1 MPADVTVRRA
11 DPAEADLVGAL
22 TERVYRDGG
31 FGSGAYADVLR
42 DGRSRVRD
50 DIVLVAAAD
59 GTITGT
65 VTLALPGSPL
75 AHLCRADEAEVRML
89 AVDEAA
95 RGHGVAN
102 LLMAACETLARD
114 QGLAAV
120 ILCTET
126 RMHAAQRLYERRG
139 YLREPARD
147 WQIRNVHLIAY
158 RLPLQPPNPHS
169 PVPTRRRTHP
179 PPRPLVRRPRARP
192 LPPDPTP

>member
-1 MPADVTVRRA
+1 MPADITVRRA
-11 DPAEADLVGAL
+11 NPVEADLVGEL

-31 FGSGAYADVLR
+31 FGSGAYAEVLR

-50 DIVLVAAAD
+50 GIVLVAAAD

-65 VTLALPGSPL
+65 VTLALPGPRL

-95 RGHGVAN
+95 RGHGIASR
-102 LLMAACETLARD
+102 LMAASETLARD
-114 QGLAAV
+114 QGLAAM

-139 YLREPARD
+139 YLREPVRD
-147 WQIRNVHLIAY
+147 WQVRNVRLIVY
-158 RLPLQPPNPHS
+158 RLAL
-169 PVPTRRRTHP
+169 
-179 PPRPLVRRPRARP
+179 
-192 LPPDPTP
+192 

>member
-1 MPADVTVRRA
+1 MSADVTVRRA
-11 DPAEADLVGAL
+11 DQAEAGQVGAL

-31 FGSGAYADVLR
+31 FGSDDYAEVLR

-50 DIVLVAAAD
+50 GIVLVATAD
-59 GTITGT
+59 GAIAGT
-65 VTLALPGSPL
+65 VTLALPGTRL

-102 LLMAACETLARD
+102 LLIAACETLARD
-114 QGLAAV
+114 QGLAAM

-139 YLREPARD
+139 YLRDPARD

-158 RLPLQPPNPHS
+158 RLAL
-169 PVPTRRRTHP
+169 
-179 PPRPLVRRPRARP
+179 
-192 LPPDPTP
+192 

>member
-1 MPADVTVRRA
+1 VPADVTVRRA

-50 DIVLVAAAD
+50 SIVLVAAAD

-65 VTLALPGSPL
+65 VTLALPGTPL

-95 RGHGVAN
+95 RGHGIAGR
-102 LLMAACETLARD
+102 LMAACETLARD
-114 QGLAAV
+114 QGLAAM

-126 RMHAAQRLYERRG
+126 RMHTAQRLCPSMRG
-139 YLREPARD
+139 YDAIHSSVPSPDAATAAAISASVAARF
-147 WQIRNVHLIAY
+147 
-158 RLPLQPPNPHS
+158 
-169 PVPTRRRTHP
+169 RT
-179 PPRPLVRRPRARP
+179 
-192 LPPDPTP
+192 

>member
-1 MPADVTVRRA
+1 VPADVTVRRA

-22 TERVYRDGG
+22 TERAYRDGG
-31 FGSGAYADVLR
+31 FGSGAYAEVLR

-50 DIVLVAAAD
+50 SIVLVAAAD

-75 AHLCRADEAEVRML
+75 AHLGRADEAEVRML

-102 LLMAACETLARD
+102 LLMAACEAVARD

-126 RMHAAQRLYERRG
+126 RMLAAQRLYERRG

-158 RLPLQPPNPHS
+158 RLPL
-169 PVPTRRRTHP
+169 
-179 PPRPLVRRPRARP
+179 
-192 LPPDPTP
+192 

>member
-1 MPADVTVRRA
+1 VPADITVRRA
-11 DPAEADLVGAL
+11 DPAEADLVGEL

-42 DGRSRVRD
+42 DGSRVRD
-50 DIVLVAAAD
+50 GIVLVAAAD

-65 VTLALPGSPL
+65 VTLALPGTPL
-75 AHLCRADEAEVRML
+75 AHMCRADEAEVRML

-95 RGHGVAN
+95 RGHGIAN

-114 QGLAAV
+114 QGLAAM

-139 YLREPARD
+139 YQRDPARD
-147 WQIRNVHLIAY
+147 WQVRNVQLIAY
-158 RLPLQPPNPHS
+158 RLPL
-169 PVPTRRRTHP
+169 
-179 PPRPLVRRPRARP
+179 
-192 LPPDPTP
+192 

>member
-1 MPADVTVRRA
+1 VPADITVRRA
-11 DPAEADLVGAL
+11 DPAEADLVGEL

-42 DGRSRVRD
+42 DGSRVRD
-50 DIVLVAAAD
+50 GIVLVAAAD

-75 AHLCRADEAEVRML
+75 AHMCRADEAEVRML

-102 LLMAACETLARD
+102 RLMAACETLARD
-114 QGLAAV
+114 HGLAAM

-139 YLREPARD
+139 YLRESTRD
-147 WQIRNVHLIAY
+147 WQISNVHLIAY
-158 RLPLQPPNPHS
+158 RLPL
-169 PVPTRRRTHP
+169 
-179 PPRPLVRRPRARP
+179 
-192 LPPDPTP
+192 

>member
-1 MPADVTVRRA
+1 VPADITVRRA
-11 DPAEADLVGAL
+11 DPAEADLVGEL

-42 DGRSRVRD
+42 DGSRVRD
-50 DIVLVAAAD
+50 GIVLVAAAD

-75 AHLCRADEAEVRML
+75 AHMCRADEAEIRML

-102 LLMAACETLARD
+102 RLMAACETLARD
-114 QGLAAV
+114 QGLAAM

-139 YLREPARD
+139 YLREPTRD
-147 WQIRNVHLIAY
+147 WQISNVHLIAY
-158 RLPLQPPNPHS
+158 RLPSN
-169 PVPTRRRTHP
+169 PTRHCAYPPSPRLAPRPARPRRLP
-179 PPRPLVRRPRARP
+179 PP
-192 LPPDPTP
+192 PTRVTLR

>member
-1 MPADVTVRRA
+1 LPADITVRRA
-11 DPAEADLVGAL
+11 DPVEADLVGEL

-42 DGRSRVRD
+42 DGSRVRD
-50 DIVLVAAAD
+50 GIVLVAAAD

-65 VTLALPGSPL
+65 VTLALPGTPL
-75 AHLCRADEAEVRML
+75 AHMCRADEAEVRML

-114 QGLAAV
+114 QGLAAM

-139 YLREPARD
+139 YLRDPARD

-158 RLPLQPPNPHS
+158 RLPL
-169 PVPTRRRTHP
+169 
-179 PPRPLVRRPRARP
+179 
-192 LPPDPTP
+192 

>member
-1 MPADVTVRRA
+1 VPADITVRHA
-11 DPAEADLVGAL
+11 DPAEADLVGEL

-42 DGRSRVRD
+42 DGSRVRD
-50 DIVLVAAAD
+50 GIVLVAAAD

-75 AHLCRADEAEVRML
+75 AHMCRADEAEVRML

-95 RGHGVAN
+95 RGHGIAN
-102 LLMAACETLARD
+102 LLMTACETLARD

-126 RMHAAQRLYERRG
+126 RMLAAQRLYERRG
-139 YLREPARD
+139 YLREPTRD
-147 WQIRNVHLIAY
+147 WQVGNVNLIAY
-158 RLPLQPPNPHS
+158 RLPL
-169 PVPTRRRTHP
+169 
-179 PPRPLVRRPRARP
+179 
-192 LPPDPTP
+192 

>member
-1 MPADVTVRRA
+1 VPADITVRRA
-11 DPAEADLVGAL
+11 DPAEADLVGEL
-22 TERVYRDGG
+22 TERVYWDGG
-31 FGSGAYADVLR
+31 YGSGAYAEVLR

-50 DIVLVAAAD
+50 GIVLVAAAD

-65 VTLALPGSPL
+65 VTLALPGTRL

-95 RGHGVAN
+95 RGHGIASR
-102 LLMAACETLARD
+102 LMAASETLARD
-114 QGLAAV
+114 QGLAAM

-147 WQIRNVHLIAY
+147 WQVRNVRLIVY
-158 RLPLQPPNPHS
+158 RLAL
-169 PVPTRRRTHP
+169 
-179 PPRPLVRRPRARP
+179 
-192 LPPDPTP
+192 